1 MRRQGFEVIEVS
13 RGPYG
18 LPITLRQT
26 NAKLARLP
34 GLVLMGIL
42 AALIVL
48 PQLAFAA
55 YAVASPEVRGA
66 MIAHPVVAIE
76 LALALVF
83 WVGLIIWP
91 LRNIL
96 RALLSDRFVDIRD
109 GEVKVVDRTAFSKT
123 LWRMP
128 LRAYEGVA
136 VHVRSSLSGVR
147 QEAVLVHPDRNR
159 SIILM
164 TGEHIGARELEELR
178 NLLSLP
184 CAPGERRFSGP
195 DQASRREN
203 AVAA

>member
-13 RGPYG
+13 SGPYS
-18 LPITLRQT
+18 LPIILRQT

-34 GLVLMGIL
+34 GLVLLGIL
-42 AALIVL
+42 AALIVG

-55 YAVASPEVRGA
+55 YAVASPEVRHA
-66 MIAHPVVAIE
+66 MITHPVVAIE

-83 WVGLIIWP
+83 WVGLIVWP

-96 RALLSDRFVDIRD
+96 LALLSDRIVDIRD

-128 LRAYEGVA
+128 LKAYEGVA
-136 VHVRSSLSGVR
+136 VHIRSSLSGVR

-164 TGEHIGARELEELR
+164 TGEHIGAQELEELR

-184 CAPGERRFSGP
+184 CAPAERRFGTT
-195 DQASRREN
+195 DQVSRREN

>member
-13 RGPYG
+13 SNPYR

-26 NAKLARLP
+26 NTKLMRLP

-42 AALIVL
+42 AALIVA

-55 YAVASPEVRGA
+55 YAIASPDVRHA
-66 MIAHPVVAIE
+66 MIAHPTVAVE

-83 WVGLIIWP
+83 WVGLIVWP
-91 LRNIL
+91 MRNIL
-96 RALLSDRFVDIRD
+96 LALLSDRIVDIRD

-123 LWRMP
+123 LWRAP
-128 LRAYEGVA
+128 LATYEGVA
-136 VHVRSSLSGVR
+136 VNIRSSLSGVR

-164 TGEHIGARELEELR
+164 TAEHIGAREVEELSH
-178 NLLSLP
+178 LLSLP
-184 CAPGERRFSGP
+184 CAPAERHFNFGGRG
-195 DQASRREN
+195 SRREN
-203 AVAA
+203 PVAA

>member
-1 MRRQGFEVIEVS
+1 MIEVS
-13 RGPYG
+13 SGPFR

-26 NAKLARLP
+26 NAKLTRIP
-34 GLVLMGIL
+34 GLVLLGIL

-48 PQLAFAA
+48 PQLVFAA
-55 YAVASPEVRGA
+55 YAVASPDVRQA

-83 WVGLIIWP
+83 WVGLIVWP

-96 RALLSDRFVDIRD
+96 LALLSDRIVDIRD

-136 VHVRSSLSGVR
+136 VHLRSSLSGVR

-164 TGEHIGARELEELR
+164 TGEHIGAQELEELR

-184 CAPGERRFSGP
+184 CAPAERRFSIH